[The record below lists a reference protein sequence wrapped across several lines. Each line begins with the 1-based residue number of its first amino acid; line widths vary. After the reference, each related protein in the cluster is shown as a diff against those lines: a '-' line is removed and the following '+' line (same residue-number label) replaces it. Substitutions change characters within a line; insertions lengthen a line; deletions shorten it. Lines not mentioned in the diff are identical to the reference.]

1 MEAPML
7 CFYNLYVFLYSGG
20 NDPAISRYVLVYMV
34 KSSILGPY
42 ISQVT
47 DEHSLLILL
56 LKCLASALR
65 SRLA

>member
-1 MEAPML
+1 ML
-7 CFYNLYVFLYSGG
+7 CFYNLDVFLYSGSNG
-20 NDPAISRYVLVYMV
+20 AAISSYVLVYMV
-34 KSSILGPY
+34 KSSLLGPY

-65 SRLA
+65 NRLA

>member
-1 MEAPML
+1 ML
-7 CFYNLYVFLYSGG
+7 CFYNLDVFLYSGS
-20 NDPAISRYVLVYMV
+20 NDAAISSYVLVYMV
-34 KSSILGPY
+34 KSSLLGPY

-65 SRLA
+65 NRLA

>member
-7 CFYNLYVFLYSGG
+7 CFYNLDVFLYSGG

-34 KSSILGPY
+34 KNSILGPY

-56 LKCLASALR
+56 LKCLPSALR

>member
-7 CFYNLYVFLYSGG
+7 CFYNLDVFLYSGS
-20 NDPAISRYVLVYMV
+20 NDAAISSYVLVYMV
-34 KSSILGPY
+34 KSSLLGPY

-65 SRLA
+65 NRLA